1 METNKWFVKKQVHEW
16 QFVDELDMFCW
27 VTISDEIITP
37 MRATEEEANNDFINL
52 GFKIKDKA
60 VIQCHDEIKLNKS
73 WVRHIVQTK
82 TIN

>member
-1 METNKWFVKKQVHEW
+1 MKTNKWFVKKQVLEW
-16 QFVDELDMFCW
+16 QFVDKLDMFCW

-52 GFKIKDKA
+52 GFKIRDKV
-60 VIQCHDEIKLNKS
+60 VIQRHDEIKLNKS